1 MMIMLN
7 SLVGMLYT
15 KKCRMIILGLDNA
28 GESAILLNNLA
39 LHNQPLPTESPSHL
53 WLQHVNV
60 PPTIAFNSMP
70 GISEDKTHIARHL
83 LEYHCQL
90 VDAVIFVVDSIDNQ
104 RIFEARDEFHQVLA
118 QATTSRCFKNVFDRL
133 SGKAKARKIYMVGL
147 ANAGKTSTLYKFKFH
162 EATATVPTIGF
173 NVETFKY
180 NKILF
185 TAWDFSGREQLR
197 ALWRYYFDN
206 TTAV

>member
-1 MMIMLN
+1 MKSVLDSFSNKRRRIIM
-7 SLVGMLYT
+7 
-15 KKCRMIILGLDNA
+15 LGLDAA
-28 GESAILLNNLA
+28 GKTTILYKLKLNET
-39 LHNQPLPTESPSHL
+39 LHTLPTIGF
-53 WLQHVNV
+53 NV
-60 PPTIAFNSMP
+60 ET
-70 GISEDKTHIARHL
+70 
-83 LEYHCQL
+83 
-90 VDAVIFVVDSIDNQ
+90 
-104 RIFEARDEFHQVLA
+104 
-118 QATTSRCFKNVFDRL
+118 CFKNVLDRL

-197 ALWRYYFDN
+197 ALKVLLQEAAEVLHGLFQVEELHDVPFLVLLNKQDVENCMSVDELTDGLRLGSIVSHRWHVQPCSAHSGEGLYEGMDWLCRVV
-206 TTAV
+206 A

>member
-1 MMIMLN
+1 MGG
-7 SLVGMLYT
+7 VFA
-15 KKCRMIILGLDNA
+15 KCR
-28 GESAILLNNLA
+28 
-39 LHNQPLPTESPSHL
+39 LP
-53 WLQHVNV
+53 
-60 PPTIAFNSMP
+60 
-70 GISEDKTHIARHL
+70 
-83 LEYHCQL
+83 
-90 VDAVIFVVDSIDNQ
+90 
-104 RIFEARDEFHQVLA
+104 
-118 QATTSRCFKNVFDRL
+118 RCFKNVLDRL

-206 TTAV
+206 TTAVIFVVDSTSKVLLQEAAEVLHGLFQVEELHDVPFLVLLNKQDVENCMSVDELTDGLRLGSIVSHRWHVQPCSAHSGEGLYEGMDWLCRVVA